1 MLAKSADN
9 ITKLLTLMIAHEE
22 NMRNYYRNNI
32 DIQFVFSG
40 LSSGLSGI
48 ESLDPSQNT
57 DVSQNTENVSYTTYV
72 NLINHNETVCPITQ
86 DAFDSDDPVALL
98 ECGHYF
104 KQEPFRRW
112 SRRNRTCPVCRQR
125 FR

>member
-40 LSSGLSGI
+40 VGAALGSI
-48 ESLDPSQNT
+48 DISQNI
-57 DVSQNTENVSYTTYV
+57 DSVIYTTFIDLE
-72 NLINHNETVCPITQ
+72 NQNETICPITQ
-86 DAFDSDDPVALL
+86 DAFESDDPVALL